1 MIKEEDTV
9 IEETNYKVDSRKR
22 DNEKTNVQ
30 ILNGHKQFETP
41 ICDL

>member
-22 DNEKTNVQ
+22 GNEKTNVQ

>member
-9 IEETNYKVDSRKR
+9 IEETNYKVDPQER

-30 ILNGHKQFETP
+30 ILNGHKQFETS